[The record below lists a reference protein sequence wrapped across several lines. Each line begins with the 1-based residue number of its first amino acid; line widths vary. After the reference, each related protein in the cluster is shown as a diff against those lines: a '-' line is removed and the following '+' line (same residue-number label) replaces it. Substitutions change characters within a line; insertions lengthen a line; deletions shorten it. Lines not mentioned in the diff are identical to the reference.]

1 MKQKT
6 LRSLTNIAPKALATL
21 FMALSVASCE
31 EQMDNSKMA
40 YITAAEREDYQAYGH
55 IPEGATKNKALG
67 GLIFLGVVGTVLA
80 IHFGTNDNNKKR

>member
-21 FMALSVASCE
+21 FIALSVASCE

-40 YITAAEREDYQAYGH
+40 YITAAEHEDYEAYGH
-55 IPEGATKNKALG
+55 IPEGTTKNKALG
-67 GLIFLGVVGTVLA
+67 GLIFLGIAGTVLA
-80 IHFGTNDNNKKR
+80 IHSATNNKKR